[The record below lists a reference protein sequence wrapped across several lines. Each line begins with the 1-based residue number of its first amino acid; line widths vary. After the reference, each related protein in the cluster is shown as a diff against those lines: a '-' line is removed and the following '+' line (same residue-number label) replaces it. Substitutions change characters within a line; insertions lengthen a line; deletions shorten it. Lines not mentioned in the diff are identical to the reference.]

1 MHHDRRVAHRSNVF
15 LERTPSATYIPP
27 APVPRERR
35 EPSSGNNRS
44 APEPVSIEPRP
55 AIPGSAI
62 DHAPS
67 VPARPRHP
75 RAGPAPLPGARAGLI
90 ALAVLLGGAS
100 AGLAQEEG
108 RIDSPYRWRE
118 RGFRI
123 GLFGGYHRADR
134 GSLDFGQGP
143 APIGGARLRLRVSS
157 PLSFETGVSYAPA
170 ERWVVDPREEGGPV
184 IVDTVSAGW
193 LRADIGGQ
201 LSLPGART
209 WNGVQPYAVF
219 GGGFVFGV
227 DEGASEVFADPA
239 LEPFR
244 YDISVAPQIH
254 VGAGIELFP
263 SDRIG
268 IGLEFRDYLIRLS
281 APDGFLG
288 AEVLQNLEDA
298 GAPAPD
304 GSAWQHNLE
313 FGVVLWYYF

>member
-1 MHHDRRVAHRSNVF
+1 M
-15 LERTPSATYIPP
+15 
-27 APVPRERR
+27 
-35 EPSSGNNRS
+35 
-44 APEPVSIEPRP
+44 SIEPRP
-55 AIPGSAI
+55 GTPGAAF
-62 DHAPS
+62 DRAPLE
-67 VPARPRHP
+67 PAKPRPPRTRPATFRLP
-75 RAGPAPLPGARAGLI
+75 RAAPI
-90 ALAVLLGGAS
+90 ALAVLLGATS
-100 AGLAQEEG
+100 AGVAQEQAEG

-123 GLFGGYHRADR
+123 GLFGGHHEADR
-134 GSLDFGQGP
+134 GALDFGQGT
-143 APIGGARLRLRVSS
+143 APVGGARLRLRVSS

-193 LRADIGGQ
+193 LRADVGGQ

-209 WNGVQPYAVF
+209 WNGIQPYAVF

-227 DEGASEVFADPA
+227 DEGASEVFSDPA

-263 SDRIG
+263 GDRIG

-288 AEVLQNLEDA
+288 ADVLQNLEDA

-304 GSAWQHNLE
+304 ASAWQHNLE